1 MRPRPLLPR
10 PLQAV
15 VDRELGTAGGQNL
28 VAHWLRG
35 EVSTAVLVDASR
47 GLNRESWELRRAAAL
62 MLEHQWLLL
71 GEADAEAVCSRL
83 GIVPP
88 REAEGYTATT
98 IREMTAQLRVRLARN
113 ARVHAR
119 IRGLRTT
126 PPALAAFLHLARR
139 ECRLTLA
146 RYLFTADE
154 INARILTQ
162 VRAMPAVRDAT
173 AEAPAPFASKEAPRT
188 LEELPDLERTLLR
201 ALGEPPQT
209 YWVGNATTSEINA
222 LVEYPLGTVA
232 MVIKLP
238 GSTTEIEIKRT
249 GQRGPAI
256 LGAGCKPDHWT
267 RSHYIRGASSK
278 PILVWEAAAASFVCG
293 AYRLIHGCDAP
304 VSRTIYLSNVTSVP
318 AERGPVN
325 VIRYFTDPSFH
336 NGGFDTL
343 RGAIRNV
350 VTEELRQE
358 GKRRRVPEH
367 DAALSGAFVGL
378 ISPGQAILCGSSSFR
393 LDTLAR
399 HLAPDG
405 AERYFSGLGIACT
418 PDDARAFADELLD
431 EVLAAYTPPRTR
443 ANTYGGYVAA
453 AIAANRERADDCYLD
468 VLEQIGRFWGTM
480 SALRIVSNGE
490 SFVARNVGL
499 RAVWEQAQWRVRVI
513 FMDHDGMAIPGK
525 DERDFQPA
533 SFARPAMNDYRHIFG
548 GRLGGADLPGELG
561 ALQKIYQPRAAL
573 ARNAATVVRRSA
585 RAAYDATHA
594 EFATNGK
601 LRALYGDRFATR
613 LRDWDRVAAGYLG
626 ASRAQRDAWESKTRA
641 TLSRRGYG
649 ANHIEAFVTTV
660 RGFSVLLRKTA
671 FLYRSSSARDAMR
684 LGRRPQK

>member
-1 MRPRPLLPR
+1 VRPTPLLPR

-15 VDRELGTAGGQNL
+15 VNRELGAAGGQNL

-98 IREMTAQLRVRLARN
+98 IGEMAAQLRVRLARN

-119 IRGLRTT
+119 IRGLRTS
-126 PPALAAFLHLARR
+126 PAALAAFLYLARR

-154 INARILTQ
+154 ITARIRTQ
-162 VRAMPAVRDAT
+162 VRTVPGVRDAT
-173 AEAPAPFASKEAPRT
+173 ADAPPPFASKEAPRT

-232 MVIKLP
+232 MAIKLP

-256 LGAGCKPDHWT
+256 LGAGCKPYHWT

-278 PILVWEAAAASFVCG
+278 PILVWEAAAASFVCS
-293 AYRLIHGCDAP
+293 AYRLVHGCDAP

-336 NGGFDTL
+336 DGGFDAL
-343 RGAIRNV
+343 RAAIHSV
-350 VTEELRQE
+350 VTEELGPEQRP
-358 GKRRRVPEH
+358 VPEH

-399 HLAPDG
+399 HLSPDG
-405 AERYFSGLGIACT
+405 AERYFSDGLGIAYT

-431 EVLAAYTPPRTR
+431 EVLATYTPPATR
-443 ANTYGGYVAA
+443 ARTYGGYVGA
-453 AIAANRERADDCYLD
+453 AIAANRDRADSCYLD
-468 VLEQIGRFWGTM
+468 VLDQIGRFWGTM

-548 GRLGGADLPGELG
+548 GRLVNTDLPGELG
-561 ALQKIYQPRAAL
+561 ALRKIYQPGAAL
-573 ARNAATVVRRSA
+573 ARKAAAIVRRSA
-585 RAAYDATHA
+585 RAAYDATQA
-594 EFATNGK
+594 GFETNGK

-613 LRDWDRVAAGYLG
+613 QRDWDRVAAGYLG
-626 ASRAQRDAWESKTRA
+626 ASRAQRDAWESETRA
-641 TLSRRGYG
+641 TLSARGYG
-649 ANHIEAFVTTV
+649 ANHVEAFVTTV

-671 FLYRSSSARDAMR
+671 CLYRNADARNASDSCKSP
-684 LGRRPQK
+684 L

>member
-1 MRPRPLLPR
+1 VRPTPLLPR

-15 VDRELGTAGGQNL
+15 VDRELGAAGGHDL

-35 EVSTAVLVDASR
+35 EVSTAMLVDAAR
-47 GLNRESWELRRAAAL
+47 GLNRESWELRRAATL

-71 GEADAEAVCSRL
+71 GDADAEDVCSDL

-88 REAEGYTATT
+88 REAEGYTATS
-98 IREMTAQLRVRLARN
+98 IREMTAQMRVRLARN
-113 ARVHAR
+113 ARVHTR
-119 IRGLRTT
+119 IRGLRTS
-126 PPALAAFLHLARR
+126 PAAVAAFLHLARR

-154 INARILTQ
+154 ITKRICTQ
-162 VRAMPAVRDAT
+162 VRIMPAVRDAT
-173 AEAPAPFASKEAPRT
+173 ADAPAPFASNEAPRT
-188 LEELPDLERTLLR
+188 IDELPDLERTLLR

-232 MVIKLP
+232 MTIKLP

-249 GQRGPAI
+249 GQRGPAV
-256 LGAGCKPDHWT
+256 LGAGCKPYQST

-278 PILVWEAAAASFVCG
+278 PILVWEAAAASFVCS

-336 NGGFDTL
+336 DGGFDAL
-343 RGAIRNV
+343 RAAIHNV
-350 VTEELRQE
+350 VNEELGPEQRP
-358 GKRRRVPEH
+358 VPEH

-405 AERYFSGLGIACT
+405 AQRYFSEGLGIPYA
-418 PDDARAFADELLD
+418 PHDARAFADELLD
-431 EVLAAYTPPRTR
+431 EVLATYTPPTTR
-443 ANTYGGYVAA
+443 ARTYGGYVGA
-453 AIAANRERADDCYLD
+453 AIAANRDRADRCYLD

-499 RAVWEQAQWRVRVI
+499 RAVWERGQWRVRVI

-548 GRLGGADLPGELG
+548 GRLGDTDLPGELG
-561 ALQKIYQPRAAL
+561 ALRRIYQPSAAL
-573 ARNAATVVRRSA
+573 ERKAATVVRRSA
-585 RAAYDATHA
+585 RSAYDATQA
-594 EFATNGK
+594 EFDTNDK

-613 LRDWDRVAAGYLG
+613 LRDWDRVAAGYLR
-626 ASRAQRDAWESKTRA
+626 ASRAQRDAWESETRA
-641 TLSRRGYG
+641 TLSTRGYG
-649 ANHIEAFVTTV
+649 ANHVEAFVTTV

-671 FLYRSSSARDAMR
+671 FLYRSAYALDANDSCKSP
-684 LGRRPQK
+684 L